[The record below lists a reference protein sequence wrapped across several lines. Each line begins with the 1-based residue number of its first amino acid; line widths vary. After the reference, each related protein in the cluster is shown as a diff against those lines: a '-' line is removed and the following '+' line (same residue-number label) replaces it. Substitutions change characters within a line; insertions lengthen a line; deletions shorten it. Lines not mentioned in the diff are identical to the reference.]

1 MQARLESEV
10 SARFGVL
17 PNFFRLTTDDPDITE
32 NLWAFAQFAYL
43 DNPLPSLLK
52 ERLFVY
58 LSLCCR
64 VRYCIA
70 RHIGFLVGLG
80 RPAGDPECLP
90 QSIAEVL
97 PLLRHDL
104 PFDSDLD
111 PHVALCQGMDL
122 MSLAPEP
129 NSAQERAIFACAA
142 HVFLKTPD
150 APRALN
156 ALERVFDRKTL
167 EYTKLLLAF
176 IRTAH
181 YWTEIHPELALEDDI
196 NQLLITHEA
205 LAAHV
210 LADAAGLPENLL
222 ARRVSEELISLRDLK
237 ERESKLELDYGLLDT
252 RFQTTEDRLFEREQ
266 DLHYLIVLGSQIPWT
281 ADARGQVLYFEPRWL
296 SWVGLSLDQVI
307 GDKWLRVVHPDDVN
321 NTRDAWAHS
330 VSTGEPLEIEYR
342 IRDASES
349 YVWAW
354 SRAVPR
360 RDADKRIVKWYGT
373 TENIEARKEAELAT
387 RRAEKLAALGRLANS
402 IAHEVNNPLEAVT
415 NLLYL
420 ASTTEGLPSDARNWL
435 GEADSELQR
444 VAHITRQALGFY
456 RESIAPENVSV
467 NRLIE
472 SVIALLRRKIGAKR
486 VRIGKQWRATQ
497 QISAVAG
504 ELRQVFSNLLM
515 NCLEAVDRGGT
526 VKLRVG
532 LCTLRGDR
540 PGIRIT
546 FSDNGK
552 GIEAEKRS
560 RIFEPLYTT
569 KEEVGTGLGLW
580 VSKQIVEKHLGR
592 IQMRSSTVGPRRGST
607 FSILLER

>member
-1 MQARLESEV
+1 MQTQLESEV

-17 PNFFRLTTDDPDITE
+17 PNFFRLTTDDPDITA
-32 NLWAFAQFAYL
+32 NLWGFAQFAYL

-58 LSLCCR
+58 LSLFCR

-90 QSIAEVL
+90 QSIGEVL

-111 PHVALCQGMDL
+111 QHVALCHGMGS
-122 MSLAPEP
+122 MALAPEP
-129 NSAQERAIFACAA
+129 NSARERAIFACAA

-150 APRALN
+150 ASRALE

-181 YWTEIHPELALEDDI
+181 YWTEIHPELVLEDDI
-196 NQLLITHEA
+196 NHLLITHEA
-205 LAAHV
+205 LAACV
-210 LADAAGLPENLL
+210 LSDAVELPENLL
-222 ARRVSEELISLRDLK
+222 ARRVSEELISLRYLK
-237 ERESKLELDYGLLDT
+237 ERESKLELDYDLLDT
-252 RFQTTEDRLFEREQ
+252 RYQKTEDRLFEKEQ
-266 DLHYLIVLGSQIPWT
+266 DLHYLVILGSQIPWT
-281 ADARGQVLYFEPRWL
+281 ADPHGQLLYFEPRWL
-296 SWVGLSLDQVI
+296 SWVGLSLDQVT
-307 GDKWLRVVHPDDVN
+307 GDKWLRVVHPDDLD
-321 NTRDAWAHS
+321 NTREAWAHS
-330 VSTGEPLEIEYR
+330 VLTGEPLEIEYR
-342 IRDASES
+342 IRDAAES
-349 YVWAW
+349 YVWVC

-360 RDADKRIVKWYGT
+360 RDAEKRIVKWYGT
-373 TENIEARKEAELAT
+373 TENIEVRKEAEFAI
-387 RRAEKLAALGRLANS
+387 RQSEKLAALGRLANS

-420 ASTTEGLPSDARNWL
+420 ATTAAGLPSDARDWL
-435 GEADSELQR
+435 GEADAELQR

-456 RESIAPENVSV
+456 RESVAPESVSV
-467 NRLIE
+467 NKLIE
-472 SVIALLRRKIGAKR
+472 SVIALLKRKIGAKR
-486 VRIGKQWRATQ
+486 ARIEKQWRATR
-497 QISAVAG
+497 QISGVAG

-515 NCLEAVDRGGT
+515 NCLDAVDEGGT

-532 LCTLRGDR
+532 LCTLRDGR

-552 GIEAEKRS
+552 GIEAAKRS

-569 KEEVGTGLGLW
+569 KIESGTGLGLW
-580 VSKQIVEKHLGR
+580 VSKMIVEKHHGR
-592 IQMRSSTVGPRRGST
+592 IQLRSSTVGERRGST

>member
-1 MQARLESEV
+1 MQTRLESEV

-17 PNFFRLTTDDPDITE
+17 PNFFCLTTDDPEITT
-32 NLWAFAQFAYL
+32 NLWGFAQFAYL

-97 PLLRHDL
+97 PLLSHDL
-104 PFDSDLD
+104 PFDSELD
-111 PHVALCQGMDL
+111 QHIALCQRMDL
-122 MSLAPEP
+122 MSLALEP
-129 NSAQERAIFACAA
+129 NSAQERAVFACAA

-150 APRALN
+150 APRALD

-181 YWTEIHPELALEDDI
+181 YWTEIHPELVLEDDI
-196 NQLLITHEA
+196 NQLLIAHEA
-205 LAAHV
+205 LAARV
-210 LADAAGLPENLL
+210 LADAAELPENLL

-252 RFQTTEDRLFEREQ
+252 RYQKTEDRLFESEQ
-266 DLHYLIVLGSQIPWT
+266 DLHYLVVLGSQIPWT
-281 ADARGQVLYFEPRWL
+281 ADAQGQLLYFEPRWL

-307 GDKWLRVVHPDDVN
+307 GDKWLRVVHPDDID
-321 NTRDAWAHS
+321 NTREAWAHS
-330 VSTGEPLEIEYR
+330 VFTGEPLEVEYR

-373 TENIEARKEAELAT
+373 TENIEGRKEAEFAV
-387 RRAEKLAALGRLANS
+387 RQSEKLVALSRLSNS

-420 ASTTEGLPSDARNWL
+420 ASTAPGLPSDARDWL
-435 GEADSELQR
+435 GEADAELQR

-456 RESIAPENVSV
+456 RESTAPENVSV
-467 NRLIE
+467 NSLIE
-472 SVIALLRRKIGAKR
+472 SVIALLKRKIGAKR
-486 VRIGKQWRATQ
+486 VRIEKQWRATLE
-497 QISAVAG
+497 ISAVAG
-504 ELRQVFSNLLM
+504 ELRQAFSNLLA
-515 NCLEAVDRGGT
+515 NCLDAVDEGGT
-526 VKLRVG
+526 IKLRVG
-532 LCTLRGDR
+532 LCTLGDDR

-546 FSDNGK
+546 FSDNGS
-552 GIEAEKRS
+552 GIEAAKRS

-569 KEEVGTGLGLW
+569 KVEVGTGLGLW
-580 VSKQIVEKHLGR
+580 VSNQIVEKHRGR
-592 IQMRSSTVGPRRGST
+592 IQLRSSTAGKRRGST